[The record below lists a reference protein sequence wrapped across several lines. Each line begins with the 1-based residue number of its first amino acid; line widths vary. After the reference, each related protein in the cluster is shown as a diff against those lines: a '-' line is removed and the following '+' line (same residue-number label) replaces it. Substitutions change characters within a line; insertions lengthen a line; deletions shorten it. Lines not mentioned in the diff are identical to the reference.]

1 MPICINHHP
10 SGIRLSLMDGLTP
23 MELFKGVVKMSK
35 PIVFDTLN
43 YAKILDKGGVP
54 HSEVHTRA
62 LITALSENLYT
73 QTEVDQMI
81 EAALKRF
88 DERTVQIREEM
99 RQEREEIRAEFNK
112 IHMDIKDLRLELKS
126 EIKDVQD
133 NILKRGYTV
142 LVVILGLMTLSSNFI
157 HFSH

>member
-1 MPICINHHP
+1 
-10 SGIRLSLMDGLTP
+10 
-23 MELFKGVVKMSK
+23 MSK
-35 PIVFDTLN
+35 PIVFDSLN

-99 RQEREEIRAEFNK
+99 HVEFNK
-112 IHMDIKDLRLELKS
+112 IHMEIKDLRLELKS
-126 EIKDVQD
+126 EIKCKTP
-133 NILKRGYTV
+133 NLI
-142 LVVILGLMTLSSNFI
+142 
-157 HFSH
+157 